1 MMNIFILEDDFIQQT
16 RIESVITSIL
26 EETKIPCNQLEA
38 FANPQKL
45 INGIQE
51 RGDHQLYF
59 LDIEIRNE
67 SRRGLE
73 LAAEIRQ
80 KDPNAVI
87 VFVTTHSE
95 FAPISFKYK
104 VSALDFID
112 KAIDS
117 RQFKEQIEECI
128 RYTYDMMSSRESQD
142 MFLFET
148 PQTRLKLPY
157 KDILYFATA
166 TTPHKVCL
174 WTQTERLEFYGNLS
188 DIKAVAP
195 KLFLCHRSYLV
206 NLDNVVRIDKS
217 KQLVYFENGDS
228 CMVSRLKMKSLFEKW
243 ESCHK
248 V

>member
-1 MMNIFILEDDFIQQT
+1 MINIFILEDDFMQQT
-16 RIESVITSIL
+16 RIESVVIRIL
-26 EETKIPCNQLEA
+26 KDSKIPCNQLDV
-38 FANPQKL
+38 FSNPQKL
-45 INGIQE
+45 VENIHE

-59 LDIEIRNE
+59 LDIEIGDKARG
-67 SRRGLE
+67 GLE
-73 LAAEIRQ
+73 VAANIRQ

-112 KAIDS
+112 KAVDQC
-117 RQFKEQIEECI
+117 QFKEQIEECI
-128 RYTYDMMSSRESQD
+128 RYTYAMMSSRESED

-174 WTQTERLEFYGNLS
+174 WTRTERLEFYGKLS
-188 DIKAVAP
+188 EIQAEAP
-195 KLFLCHRSYLV
+195 RLFLCHRSYLV
-206 NLDNVVRIDKS
+206 NLEKVVRIDKT
-217 KQLVYFENGDS
+217 KKLLYFDNGDS
-228 CMVSRLKMKSLFEKW
+228 CMVSRLKIKGLFEKW
-243 ESCHK
+243 ESIR
-248 V
+248 

>member
-1 MMNIFILEDDFIQQT
+1 MLNIFILEDNLIQQS
-16 RIESVITSIL
+16 RIEAIVASIL
-26 EETKIPCNQLEA
+26 EEGRIPHNQLEV
-38 FANPQKL
+38 FSNPQKL
-45 INGIQE
+45 FDSIQE

-59 LDIEIRNE
+59 LDIEIGDQ
-67 SRRGLE
+67 SRSGLE
-73 LAAEIRQ
+73 LASDIRQ
-80 KDPNAVI
+80 KDPNAVL

-95 FAPISFKYK
+95 FAPISFRYK

-112 KAIDS
+112 KAVDS
-117 RQFKEQIEECI
+117 QQFKERIEECI
-128 RYTYDMMSSRESQD
+128 RYTYEMMSSRQVEE

-188 DIKAVAP
+188 EIHAVAP

-206 NLDNVVRIDKS
+206 NLDNVVRIDKA

-228 CMVSRLKMKSLFEKW
+228 CMVSRLRMKQLFEKW
-243 ESCHK
+243 KSFR
-248 V
+248 

>member
-16 RIESVITSIL
+16 RIESIVVGIL
-26 EETKIPCNQLEA
+26 KETRIPCNQLEV
-38 FANPQKL
+38 FSTPQKL
-45 INGIQE
+45 FESIQE

-59 LDIEIRNE
+59 LDIEIGEYTRC
-67 SRRGLE
+67 GLE
-73 LAAEIRQ
+73 LAAAIRQ

-112 KAIDS
+112 KAGGQK
-117 RQFKEQIEECI
+117 QFKEQIEECI
-128 RYTYDMMSSRESQD
+128 RYTYDMMSSRESKD

-174 WTQTERLEFYGNLS
+174 WTRTERLEFYGNLS
-188 DIKAVAP
+188 EIQAVAP

-206 NLDNVVRIDKS
+206 NLDKVVRIYKS
-217 KQLVYFENGDS
+217 KQLLYFENGDS
-228 CMVSRLKMKSLFEKW
+228 CMVSRLKMKCLFERW
-243 ESCHK
+243 EALR
-248 V
+248 

>member
-16 RIESVITSIL
+16 RIESVVADIL
-26 EETKIPCNQLEA
+26 EEAKIPCNQLEV
-38 FANPQKL
+38 FANPHKL
-45 INGIQE
+45 FESIQE

-59 LDIEIRNE
+59 LDIEIGDE
-67 SRRGLE
+67 DRRGLE
-73 LAAEIRQ
+73 LAADIRQ

-112 KAIDS
+112 KAVDKQ
-117 RQFKEQIEECI
+117 QFRDQIEECI
-128 RYTYDMMSSRESQD
+128 RYTYEMMSSRESED

-174 WTQTERLEFYGNLS
+174 WTQTERLEFYCNLS
-188 DIKAVAP
+188 EIQAVAP

-206 NLDNVVRIDKS
+206 NLDKVVRIDKS
-217 KQLVYFENGDS
+217 KQLLYFDNGDS
-228 CMVSRLKMKSLFEKW
+228 CMVSRLKMKCLFEKW
-243 ESCHK
+243 EALH
-248 V
+248 